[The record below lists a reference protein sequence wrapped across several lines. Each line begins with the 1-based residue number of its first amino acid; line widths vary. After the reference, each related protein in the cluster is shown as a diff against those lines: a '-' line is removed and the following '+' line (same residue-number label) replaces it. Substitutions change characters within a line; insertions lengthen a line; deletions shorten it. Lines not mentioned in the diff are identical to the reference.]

1 MDEFEKHIRN
11 GREGMDIHEPD
22 PGLWSRIEAELP
34 RRERHIGSYIWK
46 AAVIL
51 IVAGAGLT
59 LIIRTINAPERNANP
74 QIAAVRETYV
84 YYNSQISLLYAE
96 AGPLLTDNPD
106 ISMELDKSMSELD
119 SLSVEIRKDLNDNI
133 ANEEVVEALIR
144 NYRLRIQLLEDMLV
158 LMKEKETETENK
170 NYSDHEL

>member
-1 MDEFEKHIRN
+1 MDEFEKHIKN
-11 GREGMDIHEPD
+11 GRKGMDIHNPG

-34 RRERHIGSYIWK
+34 RRDRHIGSYLWK

-59 LIIRTINAPERNANP
+59 VILRTINAPERTDDLH
-74 QIAAVRETYV
+74 ITAVRETWL
-84 YYNSQISLLYAE
+84 YYNSQISSLYEE
-96 AGPLLTDNPD
+96 AKPLLTDNPD
-106 ISMELDKSMSELD
+106 ISMELDKSMGELD

-144 NYRLRIQLLEDMLV
+144 NYRLRIELLQDMLV
-158 LMKEKETETENK
+158 LMKVKEAGNK
-170 NYSDHEL
+170 KISEHEL

>member
-1 MDEFEKHIRN
+1 MDEFEKHIKN
-11 GREGMDIHEPD
+11 GREGMDIHDPD
-22 PGLWSRIEAELP
+22 PGLWSRIVTELP
-34 RRERHIGSYIWK
+34 RRERRIGNYLWK
-46 AAVIL
+46 AAAIL

-59 LIIRTINAPERNANP
+59 VILRTINAPERNDDP
-74 QIAAVRETYV
+74 QITAVRETYL
-84 YYNSQISLLYAE
+84 YYNSQISLLYEE

-106 ISMELDKSMSELD
+106 ISMELDKSMGELD

-144 NYRLRIQLLEDMLV
+144 NYRLRIELLEDMLM
-158 LMKEKETETENK
+158 LMKEKEAENK

>member
-11 GREGMDIHEPD
+11 GREGMDIHDPD

-34 RRERHIGSYIWK
+34 RRERHIGSWLWK
-46 AAVIL
+46 AAVIV

-59 LIIRTINAPERNANP
+59 LILRTINTPGRNVDP
-74 QIAAVRETYV
+74 QITAVRETYL

-96 AGPLLTDNPD
+96 AGPLLTENPD
-106 ISMELDKSMSELD
+106 ISLELDKSMGELD
-119 SLSVEIRKDLNDNI
+119 SLSAEIRKDLNDNI

-158 LMKEKETETENK
+158 LMKEKETENK

>member
-1 MDEFEKHIRN
+1 MDEFEKHIKN
-11 GREGMDIHEPD
+11 GRAGMDIHDPD
-22 PGLWSRIEAELP
+22 PGLWSRIEKELP
-34 RRERHIGSYIWK
+34 GREKRIGSYLWK

-59 LIIRTINAPERNANP
+59 IILRTINAPERNDDPN
-74 QIAAVRETYV
+74 ITVVSETYL
-84 YYNSQISLLYAE
+84 YYNSQISSLYQE

-106 ISMELDKSMSELD
+106 ISMELDKSMGELD

-133 ANEEVVEALIR
+133 ANEEVVGALIR
-144 NYRLRIQLLEDMLV
+144 NYRLRIELLEDMLV
-158 LMKEKETETENK
+158 LMKKKEAGNK

>member
-1 MDEFEKHIRN
+1 MDEFEKHIKN
-11 GREGMDIHEPD
+11 GREGMDIHDPD
-22 PGLWSRIEAELP
+22 PGLWNRIKAELP
-34 RRERHIGSYIWK
+34 RSERRIGSYLWK

-59 LIIRTINAPERNANP
+59 VILRALNLTGRNDDP
-74 QIAAVRETYV
+74 QITAVRETYL

-106 ISMELDKSMSELD
+106 ISMELDKSMGELD
-119 SLSVEIRKDLNDNI
+119 SLSVEIRKDLHDNI

-144 NYRLRIQLLEDMLV
+144 NYRLRIELLEDMLV
-158 LMKEKETETENK
+158 LMKEKETENK

>member
-1 MDEFEKHIRN
+1 MDEFEKHIKN
-11 GREGMDIHEPD
+11 GREGMDNHDPD

-34 RRERHIGSYIWK
+34 RSERRIGSYLWK

-59 LIIRTINAPERNANP
+59 VIIRALNLTGRNDDP
-74 QIAAVRETYV
+74 QITAVRETYL

-106 ISMELDKSMSELD
+106 ISMELDKSMGELD
-119 SLSVEIRKDLNDNI
+119 SLSVEIRKDLHDNI

-144 NYRLRIQLLEDMLV
+144 NYRLRIELLEDMLV
-158 LMKEKETETENK
+158 LMKEKETENK

>member
-1 MDEFEKHIRN
+1 MDEFEKHIKN
-11 GREGMDIHEPD
+11 GREGMDIHDPD

-34 RRERHIGSYIWK
+34 RGERRIGSYLWK

-59 LIIRTINAPERNANP
+59 VILRTINAPERNDDL
-74 QIAAVRETYV
+74 QITAVRETYM
-84 YYNSQISLLYAE
+84 YYNNQISLLYE
-96 AGPLLTDNPD
+96 KAGPLLTDNPD
-106 ISMELDKSMSELD
+106 ISMELDKSMDELD
-119 SLSVEIRKDLNDNI
+119 SLSVEIRKDLKDNI

-144 NYRLRIQLLEDMLV
+144 NYRLRIELLEDMLV
-158 LMKEKETETENK
+158 LMKEKEAENK

>member
-1 MDEFEKHIRN
+1 MSSRN
-11 GREGMDIHEPD
+11 ILGMAGKGWIFMILTPAYGA
-22 PGLWSRIEAELP
+22 GLKRSSPVVRGS
-34 RRERHIGSYIWK
+34 IGSYLWK

-59 LIIRTINAPERNANP
+59 LILRTINTPERNVDP
-74 QIAAVRETYV
+74 QITAVRETYL

-106 ISMELDKSMSELD
+106 ISMELDKSMGELD

-144 NYRLRIQLLEDMLV
+144 NYRLRIELLEDMLV
-158 LMKEKETETENK
+158 LMKEKETENK

>member
-1 MDEFEKHIRN
+1 MDEFEKHIKN
-11 GREGMDIHEPD
+11 DREGMDIHDPD

-34 RRERHIGSYIWK
+34 RRERHIGSYLWK

-59 LIIRTINAPERNANP
+59 LILRTINAPGRNGDP
-74 QIAAVRETYV
+74 QITAVRETYV

-96 AGPLLTDNPD
+96 AGPLLTANPD
-106 ISMELDKSMSELD
+106 ISLELDKSMGELD
-119 SLSVEIRKDLNDNI
+119 SLSAEIRKDLNDNI

-158 LMKEKETETENK
+158 LMKEKETENK
-170 NYSDHEL
+170 KNSDHEL

>member
-11 GREGMDIHEPD
+11 GREGMDIHDPD
-22 PGLWSRIEAELP
+22 PGLWSRIEPDLP
-34 RRERHIGSYIWK
+34 RRERHIGSWLWK
-46 AAVIL
+46 AAAIV

-59 LIIRTINAPERNANP
+59 LIIRTISAPGRNADP
-74 QIAAVRETYV
+74 QITAVRETYL

-106 ISMELDKSMSELD
+106 ISMELDKSMGELD
-119 SLSVEIRKDLNDNI
+119 SLSVEIRKDLKDNI

-158 LMKEKETETENK
+158 LMKEKETENT

>member
-1 MDEFEKHIRN
+1 MDEFEKHIKN
-11 GREGMDIHEPD
+11 GREGMDIHDPG

-34 RRERHIGSYIWK
+34 RRERRIGSILWK

-59 LIIRTINAPERNANP
+59 LILRTIDGPVRNDDP
-74 QIAAVRETYV
+74 HVTVVRETYL
-84 YYNSQISLLYAE
+84 YYNSQISSLYEE
-96 AGPLLTDNPD
+96 AKPLLTDNPD
-106 ISMELDKSMSELD
+106 ISMELEKSMGELD

-144 NYRLRIQLLEDMLV
+144 NYRLRIELLEDMLV
-158 LMKEKETETENK
+158 LMKKKEAGNK